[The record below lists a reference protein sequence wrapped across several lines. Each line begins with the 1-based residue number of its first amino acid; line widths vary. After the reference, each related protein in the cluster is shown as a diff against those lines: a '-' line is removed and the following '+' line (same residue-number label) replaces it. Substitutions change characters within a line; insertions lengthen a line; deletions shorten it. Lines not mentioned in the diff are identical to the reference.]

1 MLPVSTS
8 GRPRPRQ
15 GGVGDGGGDGGCG
28 GDGGLGG
35 GEGGG
40 GGEGDDGGGVGD
52 GEGGSPKR
60 GSGGVE
66 RYMAAKTAVMVTFC
80 PIGQWPP
87 IWHAK

>member
-40 GGEGDDGGGVGD
+40 GGEGDDGGGGGGG
-52 GEGGSPKR
+52 GEIEG
-60 GSGGVE
+60 E
-66 RYMAAKTAVMVTFC
+66 AVMVTFC
-80 PIGQWPP
+80 PIRQCLYVSLP